1 MSGSKS
7 SEFLSHSLALY
18 FNEIGETQP
27 LSPEEEIQL
36 SRRVKEGDSE
46 ALNQLINA
54 NLKFVV
60 TVANKYRLPG
70 LLLEDLINEGNIG
83 LIKAA
88 HRFDETRGFKF
99 ISYAVWWIKQ
109 SILQFIADQA
119 RIVRL
124 PANVAGTVSRMK
136 RRSEELEQTY
146 EREPTLEELAEV
158 MEMTEKEA
166 EQLVQFNLRSVSVD
180 HPLDDEEKTTL
191 RDLLTTD
198 DNRPEARLMKESLA
212 SEIERVLET
221 IPKREAQIIR
231 YYFGINI
238 DRALTLEEIG
248 DSLSLTRERVRQLK
262 ERAIQRLRH
271 ATRAHILRTFL
282 G

>member
-1 MSGSKS
+1 MTEPKS
-7 SEFLSHSLALY
+7 SELLSRSLSLY
-18 FNEIGETQP
+18 FSEIDSTKP
-27 LSPEEEIQL
+27 LTPEEEIAL
-36 SRRVKEGDSE
+36 SRRVKEGDAK
-46 ALNQLINA
+46 ALNRLINA

-70 LLLEDLINEGNIG
+70 ILLEDLINEGNIG

-109 SILQFIADQA
+109 SILQFIADQG
-119 RIVRL
+119 RLVRL
-124 PANVAGTVSRMK
+124 PANVAGTVTRMK
-136 RRSEELEQTY
+136 KQSEQLEQTY

-166 EQLVQFNLRSVSVD
+166 ERIVKFNVRSVSVD
-180 HPLDDEEKTTL
+180 QPLDDEEKSSL
-191 RDLLTTD
+191 RDLLSTED
-198 DNRPEARLMKESLA
+198 QRPEARLMKDSLT
-212 SEIERVLET
+212 SEIERVLST
-221 IPKREAQIIR
+221 IPGREAEIIR
-231 YYFGINI
+231 YYFGINM
-238 DRALTLEEIG
+238 DRPLTLEEIG
-248 DSLSLTRERVRQLK
+248 DKLSLTRERVRQLK

-271 ATRAHILRTFL
+271 ATRAHLLRTFL

>member
-1 MSGSKS
+1 LRDSRS
-7 SEFLSHSLALY
+7 SEPLSHSLALY
-18 FNEIGETQP
+18 FSEINETEP
-27 LSPEEEIQL
+27 LSPEKEIEL
-36 SRRVKEGDSE
+36 SRRVKKGDAE

-70 LLLEDLINEGNIG
+70 FSLEDLINEGNIG

-109 SILQFIADQA
+109 SILQFISDQA

-124 PANVAGTVSRMK
+124 PANVAGTVSRMRK
-136 RRSEELEQTY
+136 RSEELEQTY

-166 EQLVQFNLRSVSVD
+166 EQLIQFNLRSVSVD
-180 HPLDDEEKTTL
+180 HPLDEDETTML
-191 RDLLTTD
+191 RDLLSSE
-198 DNRPEARLMKESLA
+198 DNRPEAKIMKDSLT
-212 SEIERVLET
+212 SEIKRVLDT
-221 IPKREAQIIR
+221 IPQREAEIIR
-231 YYFGINI
+231 YYFGISI

-248 DSLSLTRERVRQLK
+248 DLLSLTRERVRQLK

-271 ATRAHILRTFL
+271 TTRAHLLRTFL